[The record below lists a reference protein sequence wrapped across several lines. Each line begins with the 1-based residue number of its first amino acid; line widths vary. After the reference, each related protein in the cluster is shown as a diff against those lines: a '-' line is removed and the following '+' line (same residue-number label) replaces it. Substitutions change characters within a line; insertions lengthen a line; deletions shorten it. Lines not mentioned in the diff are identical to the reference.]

1 VGLKGFLRVLKRILI
16 EVFEVLVVRE
26 NINRLARKVFV
37 L

>member
-1 VGLKGFLRVLKRILI
+1 MGLKGFLRVLKRILI
-16 EVFEVLVVRE
+16 DVFEVLVVRE